1 MGFFEDQPGSIGDR
15 QRMADL
21 GVHEFPV
28 QGWMDDYRWFLS
40 NTVSFKRNI
49 NPIPWGFMIQFDL
62 RIYFSFM
69 GGYVKTH
76 SSDHS
81 SMLETLQAGDW
92 LVES

>member
-1 MGFFEDQPGSIGDR
+1 
-15 QRMADL
+15 
-21 GVHEFPV
+21 
-28 QGWMDDYRWFLS
+28 
-40 NTVSFKRNI
+40 
-49 NPIPWGFMIQFDL
+49 MIQFDL